1 MITKTTSSE
10 DKINKCTKGKM
21 YFKYDLYKY
30 CIPSNNSRPLIN
42 RLPQIIAPS
51 QPSSPLLFLLS
62 SPHQVEVE
70 PDPTKLISDDSG
82 SDIED
87 IDIANKSSNKLGIL
101 KKPLFSLFDFFLFN
115 GIIKQTI

>member
-1 MITKTTSSE
+1 
-10 DKINKCTKGKM
+10 M

-51 QPSSPLLFLLS
+51 QPSSLLLFLLS
-62 SPHQVEVE
+62 SPYQVEVE
-70 PDPTKLISDDSG
+70 SDPTKLISDDSG

-87 IDIANKSSNKLGIL
+87 ILTLQINQATNLEYLKSPCSVCLI
-101 KKPLFSLFDFFLFN
+101 FLFN

>member
-1 MITKTTSSE
+1 
-10 DKINKCTKGKM
+10 M

-87 IDIANKSSNKLGIL
+87 IDIANKSSNKLGIIL
-101 KKPLFSLFDFFLFN
+101 KKPLFSLFDFFYLM
-115 GIIKQTI
+115 G

>member
-1 MITKTTSSE
+1 
-10 DKINKCTKGKM
+10 M

-51 QPSSPLLFLLS
+51 QPSSLLLFLLS
-62 SPHQVEVE
+62 SPYQVEVE
-70 PDPTKLISDDSG
+70 SDPTKLISDDSS
-82 SDIED
+82 SDTED

-101 KKPLFSLFDFFLFN
+101 KKPFFSLFDFFYLM
-115 GIIKQTI
+115 G

>member
-1 MITKTTSSE
+1 
-10 DKINKCTKGKM
+10 M

-51 QPSSPLLFLLS
+51 QPSSPVLFLLS

-101 KKPLFSLFDFFLFN
+101 EKPLFSLFDFFYLM
-115 GIIKQTI
+115 G

>member
-1 MITKTTSSE
+1 
-10 DKINKCTKGKM
+10 M

-51 QPSSPLLFLLS
+51 QPSSPVLFLLS

-101 KKPLFSLFDFFLFN
+101 KKPLLSLFDFFYLM
-115 GIIKQTI
+115 G

>member
-1 MITKTTSSE
+1 
-10 DKINKCTKGKM
+10 M

-87 IDIANKSSNKLGIL
+87 IDMANKSSNKLGIL
-101 KKPLFSLFDFFLFN
+101 KKPLFSLFDFFYLM
-115 GIIKQTI
+115 G